1 MNNEKITFME
11 YLASTEIIEH
21 HSKAPWIQ
29 IPRAMEKLSVPS
41 WLICTKYNA
50 SFTPP
55 CTIIESGKKHASI
68 IDGFLETGIV
78 AKLIKNKN
86 PNIFFQTNV
95 RSFLFINAFL
105 WKIKYYFKRNSDIR
119 YRPFFIFMTDW
130 DGKRHSENF
139 FSFYLRMLL
148 YLIYSH
154 SYDLFI
160 VPSSCAYNAL
170 SKIPFFRIKYA
181 IFLHYGFSKDSF
193 KIKRYEETFR
203 EKIILCVARVT
214 PIKGQDL
221 LINTFKELAKDFKG
235 WSLIFVGKIEDEQYY
250 NKLINLSEELSNKRI
265 FFYLN
270 INDSDLEKLYEKAS
284 IFCLPSYIEGF
295 PNVRI
300 EAIGKGLP
308 VITSDAGCGEDFSKM
323 GVIIFKRGDKEDLKG
338 KLRLLMSNE
347 NVRKNIVYEE
357 QKHIYSYEEY
367 AKKILA
373 EYEKFINS

>member
-21 HSKAPWIQ
+21 HSKALWIQ
-29 IPRAMEKLSVPS
+29 IPKAMEKLSVHS

-55 CTIIESGKKHASI
+55 FEIIETGKKHGSI
-68 IDGFLETGIV
+68 IDGVLETGIV
-78 AKLIKNKN
+78 AKLIKNKK
-86 PNIFFQTNV
+86 PSIFFHTNV

-105 WKIKYYFKRNSDIR
+105 WKIKYYFKRNPNKR
-119 YRPFFIFMTDW
+119 YRPFFIYMADW
-130 DGKRHSENF
+130 DGKRHFENF

-148 YLIYSH
+148 YVIYSY

-160 VPSSCAYNAL
+160 VPTSCTYNAL
-170 SKIPFFRIKYA
+170 TKIPFFRIKRA
-181 IFLHYGFSKDSF
+181 IFLHYGYPQDLF
-193 KIKRYEETFR
+193 KIKRYEETIR
-203 EKIILCVARVT
+203 EKIILCVARIT

-221 LINTFKELAKDFKG
+221 LIEAFKELSEDFKD
-235 WSLIFVGKIEDEQYY
+235 WTLIFVGKIEDDQYY
-250 NKLINLSEELSNKRI
+250 KKLINLSENLLDKQV

-270 INDSDLEKLYEKAS
+270 INDFDLEKLYEKAS
-284 IFCLPSYIEGF
+284 IFCLPSYIESFGM
-295 PNVRI
+295 VRI

-323 GVIIFKRGDKEDLKG
+323 GVIIFKRGDKEDLKR
-338 KLRLLMSNE
+338 KLRLMMSDE
-347 NVRKNIVYEE
+347 NLRKNIVYEE

-373 EYEKFINS
+373 EYKKFINF